1 MIMARINAD
10 ISQVVGKTPLVELK
24 RVTKGLNATILA
36 KLEFQNPLASVKD
49 RIGVSMIEAAEN
61 QGLID
66 PHTTIVEPTSGN
78 TGIALAF
85 VCAAKKYR
93 LILTMPETMSIERR
107 ALLRHLG
114 AELFLTPG
122 PEGMKGAIAKAQDIL
137 DHNPKA
143 YMPNQFANPANPAI
157 HRKTTAE
164 EIWSDTGGQVD
175 ILISGVGT
183 GGTIT
188 GVAEVIKSRK
198 SSFKAVAVEPAN
210 SPILSGGNP
219 GPHKIQG
226 IGAGFVPEVLNTKI
240 IDEVVTVTNEN
251 AFDTAR
257 KVAKLEGILCGI
269 SSGAAVW
276 AAMQVASRPENKGK
290 QIVVVLPS
298 TGERYLSTD
307 LFIKEEMR
315 TMATAKKPAAK
326 KAAPKKK
333 AAKKTTAKKAAP
345 KKAAAKKAA
354 PKKKAAA
361 KKKQQPRRLLLK
373 RQLQRKKQQPRRLLL
388 KRQLQRKKQQPRRPL
403 LKRQLQRKKQQLRR
417 PLLKRQLRRKKQQPR
432 RLLLKRQLQR
442 KKQQLRRNNN
452 SLELGYSIAGSRE
465 LLAISYKSDSKKFP
479 GLIRQMRLTREC
491 AGKAHFYFLYSSP
504 LPADNLPTEL
514 W

>member
-1 MIMARINAD
+1 MARINAD
-10 ISQVVGKTPLVELK
+10 ISQVVGKTPLVRLNRISRGLK
-24 RVTKGLNATILA
+24 ASILA

-85 VCAAKKYR
+85 ICAAKKYR
-93 LILTMPETMSIERR
+93 LILTMPETMSLERR

-137 DHNPKA
+137 AHNPKA
-143 YMPNQFANPANPAI
+143 YMPNQFANPANPEI

-175 ILISGVGT
+175 IFIAGVGT

-188 GVAEVIKSRK
+188 GVAEIIKSRK
-198 SSFKAVAVEPAN
+198 PSFKAVAVEPAD
-210 SPILSGGNP
+210 SPILSGGKP

-226 IGAGFVPEVLNTKI
+226 IGAGFVPDVLNTTI

-251 AFDTAR
+251 AFETAR
-257 KVAKLEGILCGI
+257 QVAKLEGILCGI

-276 AAMQVASRPENKGK
+276 AAMQLAFRPENEGK

-298 TGERYLSTD
+298 SGERYLSTD
-307 LFIKEEMR
+307 LFIKEEIR
-315 TMATAKKPAAK
+315 TMARAKKPAA
-326 KAAPKKK
+326 
-333 AAKKTTAKKAAP
+333 KAAP
-345 KKAAAKKAA
+345 KKAAAKKTTAKAA
-354 PKKKAAA
+354 PKKAAA
-361 KKKQQPRRLLLK
+361 KKTTAKAAPK
-373 RQLQRKKQQPRRLLL
+373 KTAAKKTTAKAAPKKKVAKKTAAKAAPKKAAAKKTAAKAAPKKAAAKKTTAKAATKKTARKK
-388 KRQLQRKKQQPRRPL
+388 
-403 LKRQLQRKKQQLRR
+403 
-417 PLLKRQLRRKKQQPR
+417 
-432 RLLLKRQLQR
+432 
-442 KKQQLRRNNN
+442 
-452 SLELGYSIAGSRE
+452 A
-465 LLAISYKSDSKKFP
+465 
-479 GLIRQMRLTREC
+479 
-491 AGKAHFYFLYSSP
+491 AGKAKKK
-504 LPADNLPTEL
+504 
-514 W
+514 